1 MLARLPSNA
10 GDLIAASRIA
20 APEARS
26 LLACALGVAR
36 ESLIAQPQRDVG
48 PAPAS
53 HFRDLCA
60 RRLAGEPMA
69 YLLGQRE
76 FFGRQ
81 FRVDRSVLI
90 PRPETECLV
99 DQALDLLTGLAG
111 PSLLDLGTG
120 CGCIAI
126 TLALERP
133 DAVAWATD
141 VSDQAL
147 DVARAN
153 AATLGA
159 VVTFLN
165 ADWYG
170 AALGRFDLLVSNPP
184 YIAADDPH
192 LAALG
197 EEPLLALTDDGDGL
211 SCLRAIIAQASG
223 HLSERGVLLVEH
235 GYDQGSAVRAL
246 MQQNGLRSI
255 QTRNDLA
262 GIERMCLARRR

>member
-99 DQALDLLTGLAG
+99 DQALQVLTGLTG
-111 PSLLDLGTG
+111 PSLVDLGTG
-120 CGCIAI
+120 SGRSSANV
-126 TLALERP
+126 TATHPEPVPGASPSRWRSSGRNRFP
-133 DAVAWATD
+133 GPPGSVQSGRSAPAVPGPPGTQFRAWESAP
-141 VSDQAL
+141 S
-147 DVARAN
+147 
-153 AATLGA
+153 G
-159 VVTFLN
+159 
-165 ADWYG
+165 
-170 AALGRFDLLVSNPP
+170 PP
-184 YIAADDPH
+184 
-192 LAALG
+192 G
-197 EEPLLALTDDGDGL
+197 T
-211 SCLRAIIAQASG
+211 
-223 HLSERGVLLVEH
+223 GVRKTH
-235 GYDQGSAVRAL
+235 AVRA
-246 MQQNGLRSI
+246 GKPSVHPPGALR
-255 QTRNDLA
+255 TNRENA
-262 GIERMCLARRR
+262 MRALARRHAA